1 MMKEN
6 KREEK
11 ICLFFASDYHFEMI
25 SLPYI
30 EKNLEKNNKV
40 IILTENNLEDTIEK
54 LVSKV
59 NLSEEKKKKILNLNW
74 KQDDLNKFKEIKEY
88 SQNKQETV
96 IFIKGKENYIKNI
109 NENIEK
115 WTKENEKIKIIDC
128 YEIDENTVRSG
139 NIINNYSKIL
149 STSGEKRIT
158 NV

>member
-1 MMKEN
+1 MNKTDLTKE
-6 KREEK
+6 KTCA
-11 ICLFFASDYHFEMI
+11 IFASDYHFEMI

-115 WTKENEKIKIIDC
+115 WVQNKSNIKVIDC
-128 YEIDENTVRSG
+128 YDINEIDSNLSTVMSKYQ
-139 NIINNYSKIL
+139 NILN
-149 STSGEKRIT
+149 TSGEKSVE
-158 NV
+158 NL

>member
-1 MMKEN
+1 MNKTDLTKE
-6 KREEK
+6 KTCA
-11 ICLFFASDYHFEMI
+11 IFASDYHFEMI

-109 NENIEK
+109 NKNIEK
-115 WTKENEKIKIIDC
+115 WVENNSNAKIIDC
-128 YEIDENTVRSG
+128 YDINEIESNLTSVMGSYN
-139 NIINNYSKIL
+139 NILN
-149 STSGEKRIT
+149 TSGETKIE
-158 NV
+158 NL

>member
-1 MMKEN
+1 MNKTDLTKE
-6 KREEK
+6 KTCA
-11 ICLFFASDYHFEMI
+11 IFASDYHFEMI

-88 SQNKQETV
+88 SQNKQD
-96 IFIKGKENYIKNI
+96 
-109 NENIEK
+109 IEK